1 MPAPASGYRVAMPDV
16 PKVVIVMPAYNAA
29 RTLERTYADIP
40 HDLVDHLILVDDV
53 SNDETVEI
61 AKQLGLEVIVHRQN
75 LGYGGNQKTCY
86 RRALDSGADYIVMI
100 HPDYQYDSRVIP
112 LAVEIMRLGICD
124 CVMGSRIR
132 TRAEALE
139 CTKVFCR

>member
-1 MPAPASGYRVAMPDV
+1 MPAPASGYRVAMPDA

-75 LGYGGNQKTCY
+75 LGYG
-86 RRALDSGADYIVMI
+86 L
-100 HPDYQYDSRVIP
+100 RVIT
-112 LAVEIMRLGICD
+112 LHIQQML
-124 CVMGSRIR
+124 
-132 TRAEALE
+132 TLL
-139 CTKVFCR
+139 